1 MPREGVII
9 ECRLKDLLHVVIVI
23 ITSQMAVRELDDDYD
38 DDEWS
43 LVVQKCR

>member
-9 ECRLKDLLHVVIVI
+9 ECPLKDLFHVVIVI
-23 ITSQMAVRELDDDYD
+23 ITSQMVVWEWDDDYD

-43 LVVQKCR
+43 LVV